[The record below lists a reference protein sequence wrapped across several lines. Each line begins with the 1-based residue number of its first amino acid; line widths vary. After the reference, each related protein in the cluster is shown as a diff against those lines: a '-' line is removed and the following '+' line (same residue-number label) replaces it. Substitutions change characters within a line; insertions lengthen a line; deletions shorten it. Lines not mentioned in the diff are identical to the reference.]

1 MYAKNGTRGDK
12 ILGLAPDFKFT
23 QQNLTELNAD
33 GNPQRGRE
41 GEDLTEE
48 KPKPTSNEDENPNW

>member
-1 MYAKNGTRGDK
+1 M
-12 ILGLAPDFKFT
+12 GLAPDFKFT

-48 KPKPTSNEDENPNW
+48 KPKPKPTSNEDENPNW